1 MATKVKYSDLS
12 SSNHE
17 KTITIG
23 SAEKTILFGDYGS
36 CYVDY
41 TDTIS
46 INSTSNSV
54 SYVSTSNLTS
64 SYFNTI
70 KSITNGV
77 VLAGKKLTSD
87 TSAGYIKFTSH
98 GKTITINI
106 IIAAEAIEKN
116 IEFNDSLNN
125 YTICVSD
132 PSKCTLKLYFIYYE
146 GKDSSGNWKKVRPTS
161 KSSLSAKLTFSGG
174 TLSYTSINYL
184 NQHVSW
190 SNIPSSYISQSSL
203 PTTAT
208 VTISTKDDTGATIS
222 DTKTITFK
230 YAYAC
235 GGIEKV

>member
-36 CYVDY
+36 CYGDY

-77 VLAGKKLTSD
+77 VLAGKKLTSN

-132 PSKCTLKLYFIYYE
+132 PSKCSLKLYYTYYE
-146 GKDSSGNWKKVRPTS
+146 GKDSSGNWKKVTPTS
-161 KSSLSAKLTFSGG
+161 SSMIKVSLAFSGG
-174 TLSYTSINYL
+174 NVSYTL
-184 NQHVSW
+184 NSFTYQYISW
-190 SNIPSSYISQSSL
+190 KSIPSSYISQSSL

-208 VTISTKDDTGATIS
+208 VTISSKDDTGATIS

-230 YAYAC
+230 YAYTC